1 MNGGDS
7 MGMIK
12 LTDYDV
18 LLLYQQGLTNREI
31 ADKLQVTQP
40 AVHYRLEKLGLRN
53 NCHTFHEI
61 SRTHVRTLHRKGLTT
76 IGIAVI
82 LKANARSVTNI
93 LKRMGLTDNYSRL
106 LQILHQR

>member
-1 MNGGDS
+1 

-31 ADKLQVTQP
+31 ADRLQVTQP

-53 NCHTFHEI
+53 NCHTFTQI
-61 SRTHVRTLHRKGLTT
+61 SRIHVRTLHRKGLTT

-82 LKANARSVTNI
+82 LKVNARSVTTI

>member
-1 MNGGDS
+1 

-31 ADKLQVTQP
+31 ADKLEVTQP

-53 NCHTFHEI
+53 NCHTFQCI
-61 SRTHVRTLHRKGLTT
+61 SRTHVKTLHRKGLTT
-76 IGIAVI
+76 IGIALV
-82 LKANARSVTNI
+82 LETNARSVSNL
-93 LKRMGLTDNYSRL
+93 LKRMGLTDNYPTL
-106 LQILHQR
+106 LQILQQR

>member
-1 MNGGDS
+1 

-53 NCHTFHEI
+53 NCHTFHKI
-61 SRTHVRTLHRKGLTT
+61 SQIHVRTLHRKGLTA

-82 LKANARSVTNI
+82 LKANARSVTTI

>member
-1 MNGGDS
+1 MKRGDS

-31 ADKLQVTQP
+31 ADRLQVTQP

-53 NCHTFHEI
+53 NCHTFHALSQI
-61 SRTHVRTLHRKGLTT
+61 HVRTLHRKGLTT
-76 IGIAVI
+76 IGIAVL

-93 LKRMGLTDNYSRL
+93 LERMGLTDNYSRL

>member
-1 MNGGDS
+1 

-18 LLLYQQGLTNREI
+18 LLLYQKGLTNREI
-31 ADKLQVTQP
+31 ADRLQVTQP

-53 NCHTFHEI
+53 NCHTFQCI
-61 SRTHVRTLHRKGLTT
+61 SRTHVRTLHREGLTT
-76 IGIAVI
+76 IGIALV
-82 LKANARSVTNI
+82 LETNAKSVSNL

-106 LQILHQR
+106 LQILHHR

>member
-1 MNGGDS
+1 

-18 LLLYQQGLTNREI
+18 LLLYQQGLTNRQI

-53 NCHTFHEI
+53 NCRTFHKL
-61 SRTHVRTLHRKGLTT
+61 SRTHVRTLHRRGLTT
-76 IGIAVI
+76 IGIAVL
-82 LKANARSVTNI
+82 LKANARSVTNV